1 MIVSLVALFSS
12 GKLYKDLFIRII
24 RPARDLCRIH
34 RKTGADCKVRFLQ
47 YITVIADEVS
57 GIFFL
62 KVRRY
67 DQVWYL
73 RGFHKIRIHRIY
85 SYGRRIPCFGENIDH
100 ISYSAHIFRNI
111 DCPAIQPVAV
121 LRCGC
126 QRDTCSTGYRLLR
139 ACGDCTT
146 RITALRL
153 NAYGLHKIR
162 SKGNRF
168 RGISGNNQI
177 CCAGVW
183 ISNCYIFRIYSP
195 FLKNIAITGKCHY
208 GNAYFWLVFCSRR
221 NPMGSA
227 ILLRYPE
234 NFYTS
239 TYSNNFDLN
248 CLRRHYLRNRHRHNN
263 A

>member
-47 YITVIADEVS
+47 YITVIADEVA

-85 SYGRRIPCFGENIDH
+85 GYGRRIPRFGENIDH

-126 QRDTCSTGYRLLR
+126 QRDTCPTGYRLLR

-146 RITALRL
+146 RIAALRL
-153 NAYGLHKIR
+153 NAYGLYKIR
-162 SKGNRF
+162 SKGNKRCTNVN
-168 RGISGNNQI
+168 S
-177 CCAGVW
+177 
-183 ISNCYIFRIYSP
+183 
-195 FLKNIAITGKCHY
+195 
-208 GNAYFWLVFCSRR
+208 
-221 NPMGSA
+221 
-227 ILLRYPE
+227 
-234 NFYTS
+234 
-239 TYSNNFDLN
+239 
-248 CLRRHYLRNRHRHNN
+248 
-263 A
+263 